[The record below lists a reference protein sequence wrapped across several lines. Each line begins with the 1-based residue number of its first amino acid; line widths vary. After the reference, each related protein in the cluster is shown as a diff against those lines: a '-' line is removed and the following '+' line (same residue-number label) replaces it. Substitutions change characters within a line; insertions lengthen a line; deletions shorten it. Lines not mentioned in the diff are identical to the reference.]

1 MQNATGKLGSFM
13 AKLPELLNDNACVN
27 NSLTPEE
34 FERALMAM
42 IAVHNVADNMDLFGL
57 WDQRKF
63 GY

>member
-1 MQNATGKLGSFM
+1 MQNAIDNLGSFM
-13 AKLPELLNDNACVN
+13 AKLPELLNANTCVN

-42 IAVHNVADNMDLFGL
+42 IAVHNVVDNMNLFGL
-57 WDQRKF
+57 WDQSKF